1 MRLLE
6 LKEQLEVIRQRKD
19 VIPEVPDPNIIDDFK
34 ELKEVKL
41 RDAKKRQ
48 LHKRIEEK
56 KKELTK
62 LKTQLTRYEK
72 EF

>member
-19 VIPEVPDPNIIDDFK
+19 VIPDVPDPDIVDDFN
-34 ELKEVKL
+34 ELKEAKL
-41 RDAKKRQ
+41 KEVRKDRLQKRVD
-48 LHKRIEEK
+48 EK

-62 LKTQLTRYEK
+62 LKTQLARY
-72 EF
+72 